1 MKLKS
6 ELFKKKFEQEI
17 AVINKSRQSQVG
29 NMNRNEK
36 IRTYNFTR
44 NTITDHRIGRTK
56 QMTSLDL
63 FLDGSLGFEVLDLF
77 KVILQETDDYESL
90 KTLLDK

>member
-6 ELFKKKFEQEI
+6 ELFRKKFEQEI

-56 QMTSLDL
+56 HMTSLDL